1 MLRRA
6 IVRTTPMVLVG
17 ALLLSAVAACSSD
30 KKTNTVASS
39 SAATSTT
46 DPHDRVTTDA
56 EVAAGLVAL
65 KAAAK
70 AVVTAGSDTAAA
82 KIAVEALEPIWEPI
96 EGTIKKNDPD
106 TYTQLE
112 EDLALL
118 ERAAEGD
125 AGSASSA
132 SDDLS
137 TIADAYLAKHPA

>member
-6 IVRTTPMVLVG
+6 IVHTSPMVLAG
-17 ALLLSAVAACSSD
+17 ALLLTGLAACSSD
-30 KKTNTVASS
+30 KQSTTSS
-39 SAATSTT
+39 SSSGGTT
-46 DPHDRVTTDA
+46 TVPEDRITTDA
-56 EVAAGLVAL
+56 EVAAGLKSL
-65 KAAAK
+65 QTAAK
-70 AVVTAGSDTAAA
+70 AVVNAGSDTAAA

-106 TYTQLE
+106 AYAQIE

-125 AGSASSA
+125 AAAASGA

-137 TIADAYLAKHPA
+137 TTAAAYLAKHPG